1 MPSNG
6 DMGRGQLNGMFGGGE
21 RHEQEQVKQ
30 RCLTPGSL
38 RRMCCSGEEYSS
50 TKNVPVPSASICQH
64 ILGSARRPPGLVKGH
79 QEGRLAQSARV
90 LCVIHSW
97 VFFCRCEGQSTVD
110 SIRKTTQY
118 QVLCGVLSE
127 SQATPNSTYLQ
138 AKISAPMIS
147 TLSIISNDFL

>member
-6 DMGRGQLNGMFGGGE
+6 DTGRGQLNGMFGGGE
-21 RHEQEQVKQ
+21 RHEQEQVKH
-30 RCLTPGSL
+30 RCLRPGSL
-38 RRMCCSGEEYSS
+38 RRMRCSGEECSS
-50 TKNVPVPSASICQH
+50 TKNVPVPSAGTCQH
-64 ILGSARRPPGLVKGH
+64 ILGSAGKHRAWLRGTRREGWRSQ
-79 QEGRLAQSARV
+79 QECCV
-90 LCVIHSW
+90 L
-97 VFFCRCEGQSTVD
+97 FFCRCEGQSTVD